1 MQSGLVLQNQASLLF
16 LKEVSLI
23 VMMINFFGMLLL
35 LNDWMTKIFSLKV
48 FCFVFFLILQKFVCL
63 VLVFPTHIISRA
75 IARGP
80 EAKDALRDDPW
91 VMAASLETAAF
102 PESLQGVLRPV

>member
-1 MQSGLVLQNQASLLF
+1 M
-16 LKEVSLI
+16 
-23 VMMINFFGMLLL
+23 
-35 LNDWMTKIFSLKV
+35 
-48 FCFVFFLILQKFVCL
+48 CL

-80 EAKDALRDDPW
+80 EAKDALWDDPW

-102 PESLQGVLRPV
+102 PESLQGVLCPV